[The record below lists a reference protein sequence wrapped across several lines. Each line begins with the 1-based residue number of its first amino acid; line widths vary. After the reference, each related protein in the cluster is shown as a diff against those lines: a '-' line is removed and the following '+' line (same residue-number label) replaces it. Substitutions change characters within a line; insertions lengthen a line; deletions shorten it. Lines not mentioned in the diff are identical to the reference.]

1 MLGEEEEGGG
11 SMVEEVVAVPS
22 ARETRLDMLE
32 ERGVRVCCSSWE
44 KGLWLEVGGE
54 ERGRD

>member
-1 MLGEEEEGGG
+1 MA
-11 SMVEEVVAVPS
+11 STIVEEVAVPS

-32 ERGVRVCCSSWE
+32 ERGVRDLCSSWE

-54 ERGRD
+54 ERGKAGRD